1 MPLSELCSLSL
12 QIPFPSDLNTDLVV
26 EKGGKTKFK
35 LVSASLLVQPC
46 SERGQLED
54 SLCWPCSF
62 GKSEVEVKPP
72 GQENEGMLGI
82 ESRGAV
88 KICRLGFAWAG
99 FDALIPSVQQP
110 IDFRYLPVATFFSG
124 ITRLVEKTECL
135 RASVPGG
142 GIRFAFLRARI
153 VGEAVTWST

>member
-72 GQENEGMLGI
+72 GQENE
-82 ESRGAV
+82 
-88 KICRLGFAWAG
+88 
-99 FDALIPSVQQP
+99 
-110 IDFRYLPVATFFSG
+110 
-124 ITRLVEKTECL
+124 
-135 RASVPGG
+135 
-142 GIRFAFLRARI
+142 
-153 VGEAVTWST
+153 